1 MSIEE
6 TYFSIKTMCLS
17 AQLTDSAVKRWN
29 ISSKIRN
36 RIRMVTFA
44 LLFNTILKILVTAI
58 RESSKKNL
66 NWKSCLIHLKVKVTQ
81 SFPTLCDPMDHGILW
96 ARIQGF
102 PHSSVGKEYACI
114 AGEPGLIPGLGRS
127 AGEGIGYPLQFS
139 WASLMAQLVKK
150 SACNAVHLGLI
161 PGLGRSPGE
170 GYSLQYSGLENSMD
184 CTVHGVRHDWATFTF
199 TSNWK
204 LNCHCFQV
212 KWYYTQKIP
221 NDY

>member
-102 PHSSVGKEYACI
+102 PHSSVGKEYSCI

-139 WASLMAQLVKK
+139 WASLVAQLIKNLLAMWYTWVW
-150 SACNAVHLGLI
+150 SLGWEDHLEKATHSSILAWRI
-161 PGLGRSPGE
+161 PWTVQSMGSDMTELLSL
-170 GYSLQYSGLENSMD
+170 SLQIGN
-184 CTVHGVRHDWATFTF
+184 
-199 TSNWK
+199 
-204 LNCHCFQV
+204 
-212 KWYYTQKIP
+212 
-221 NDY
+221 

>member
-102 PHSSVGKEYACI
+102 PHSSVGKEYSCI
-114 AGEPGLIPGLGRS
+114 AGEPGLIPGLGRY

-139 WASLMAQLVKK
+139 WASLVAQLIKNLLAMWYTWVW
-150 SACNAVHLGLI
+150 SLGCEDHLEKATHSSILAWRI
-161 PGLGRSPGE
+161 PWTVQSMGSDMTELLSL
-170 GYSLQYSGLENSMD
+170 SLQIGN
-184 CTVHGVRHDWATFTF
+184 
-199 TSNWK
+199 
-204 LNCHCFQV
+204 
-212 KWYYTQKIP
+212 
-221 NDY
+221 